1 MKKTSYY
8 PAISGL
14 KRKAALFMAAMIV
27 ASSLTACGGSSKS
40 SSDYKSSG
48 RTNYAASE
56 PMDMDAAP
64 EAAGAGAMLSANMI
78 EDADSIYGEEKSV
91 NSSSSS
97 ESSNSVQDGVD
108 PSKIPSDRKLIRTVS
123 LTFETNEFDTFVRD
137 IQNKTTELGGYV
149 ESSDISGNEKTS
161 TSRSAYFTLRIPKP
175 NLDTF
180 LSFTEGGANLTRKY
194 ENSQDITLKYH
205 DTESR
210 KKALKEEYDRLLELI
225 AQAESVDAI
234 ITIEER
240 LSEIRYELDG
250 FESDLRMYDNQVE
263 YSTVNVDIKEAK
275 VYTPTQKT
283 TFWDRVGS
291 RFESNLG
298 DLMDALTDFLVWFI
312 SSLPI
317 LIFWVIL
324 AAICWFIGRAI
335 IRNHKKK
342 AAKKAEAMA
351 ARMNAMNAPNPGA
364 VTGTSANAA
373 PAATSGAAANVAPA
387 APTAAGPV
395 APTAAPGSGKT
406 AAAQNKSA
414 ASPDAASDAAGETAP
429 KAEDTAAND
438 ERK

>member
-1 MKKTSYY
+1 MKKTSFNFKG
-8 PAISGL
+8 S
-14 KRKAALFMAAMIV
+14 RKLTRAAAVLMAAMIA
-27 ASSLTACGGSSKS
+27 ASSLTACGSGNKS
-40 SSDYKSSG
+40 
-48 RTNYAASE
+48 AASNYKANAGGHSDSAAME
-56 PMDMDAAP
+56 NMAAP
-64 EAAGAGAMLSANMI
+64 EMPGSSMISARMT
-78 EDADSIYGEEKSV
+78 EDSDSLYDSDTEMVEESSKEVNGS
-91 NSSSSS
+91 NSSTDSGSIQ
-97 ESSNSVQDGVD
+97 EGVD
-108 PSKIPSDRKLIRTVS
+108 PSKVPSDRKLIRTVS
-123 LTFETNEFDTFVRD
+123 LTFETTEFDTFVRD

-161 TSRSAYFTLRIPKP
+161 INRSAYFTLRIPKP

-240 LSEIRYELDG
+240 LSDIRYELDG

-263 YSTVNVDIKEAK
+263 YSTVNVDITEAK

-291 RFESNLG
+291 RFETNLG
-298 DLMDALTDFLVWFI
+298 DLLDAITDFLVWFI

-317 LIFWVIL
+317 LIFWLIL
-324 AAICWFIGRAI
+324 CAICWFIGRAI
-335 IRNHKKK
+335 IRSHKKK

-351 ARMNAMNAPNPGA
+351 ASN
-364 VTGTSANAA
+364 
-373 PAATSGAAANVAPA
+373 
-387 APTAAGPV
+387 
-395 APTAAPGSGKT
+395 
-406 AAAQNKSA
+406 
-414 ASPDAASDAAGETAP
+414 
-429 KAEDTAAND
+429 KAETPKNANTV
-438 ERK
+438 ESGNVQNPEEKK

>member
-1 MKKTSYY
+1 MRKTTYCSKGSKKRTRAM
-8 PAISGL
+8 AIL
-14 KRKAALFMAAMIV
+14 LAAMI
-27 ASSLTACGGSSKS
+27 ATASLTACGGGNKS
-40 SSDYKSSG
+40 SSQRSSG
-48 RTNYAASE
+48 SERADYAASE
-56 PMDMDAAP
+56 SMDMMAAAP
-64 EAAGAGAMLSANMI
+64 EAPGSGAMLSANMVQD
-78 EDADSIYGEEKSV
+78 EDSFYEAEKSV
-91 NSSSSS
+91 DSSSSS
-97 ESSNSVQDGVD
+97 ESSNNIQDGVD
-108 PSKIPSDRKLIRTVS
+108 PSKVPSDRKLIRTVS
-123 LTFETNEFDTFVRD
+123 LTFETTEFDTFVRD
-137 IQNKTTELGGYV
+137 IQNKTSELGGYV

-298 DLMDALTDFLVWFI
+298 DLLDAVTDFLVWFI
-312 SSLPI
+312 SSIPI
-317 LIFWVIL
+317 LIFWFIL
-324 AAICWFIGRAI
+324 AAICWFIGRAV
-335 IRNHKKK
+335 IRSHKKK

-351 ARMNAMNAPNPGA
+351 ARMNMGM
-364 VTGTSANAA
+364 NAA
-373 PAATSGAAANVAPA
+373 PNQWTTTGNPAYSAVNAPAGNAAQTGAAASANSDTGANVSAPESDNKVEATTDGNTTEA
-387 APTAAGPV
+387 APE
-395 APTAAPGSGKT
+395 K
-406 AAAQNKSA
+406 
-414 ASPDAASDAAGETAP
+414 E
-429 KAEDTAAND
+429 KAE
-438 ERK
+438 K

>member
-1 MKKTSYY
+1 MRKTSYNK
-8 PAISGL
+8 AGAGL
-14 KRKAALFMAAMIV
+14 RRLTALFMAAMIV
-27 ASSLTACGGSSKS
+27 ASSLTACGGSK
-40 SSDYKSSG
+40 DGGYKSSG
-48 RTNYAASE
+48 HDRSNYAASE
-56 PMDMDAAP
+56 AMDMAPAP
-64 EAAGAGAMLSANMI
+64 EAAGAGAMLSANMV
-78 EDADSIYGEEKSV
+78 EDGDSYFETEKSAD
-91 NSSSSS
+91 NSSSY

-108 PSKIPSDRKLIRTVS
+108 PSKVPSDRKLIRTVS
-123 LTFETNEFDTFVRD
+123 LTFETTEFDTFVRD

-240 LSEIRYELDG
+240 LSDIRYELDG

-263 YSTVNVDIKEAK
+263 YSTVNVDVKEAK

-298 DLMDALTDFLVWFI
+298 DLLDAITDFLVWFI

-324 AAICWFIGRAI
+324 GAIFWFIGRTI

-342 AAKKAEAMA
+342 AEKRAQEMA
-351 ARMNAMNAPNPGA
+351 ARMNGMNSFPNRGP
-364 VTGTSANAA
+364 VPTGK
-373 PAATSGAAANVAPA
+373 PADSGAGNTIETSPDKGANVSAGTTPPA
-387 APTAAGPV
+387 
-395 APTAAPGSGKT
+395 
-406 AAAQNKSA
+406 
-414 ASPDAASDAAGETAP
+414 
-429 KAEDTAAND
+429 DTASSEAD
-438 ERK
+438 SKTESSADAEPTESAGKKS